1 MWITK
6 TSINQPVFATMV
18 MVALLVLGVS
28 SYLRL
33 PVEQMPDVSN
43 PTVSL
48 QIEYPGGSPEAL
60 ENDVVKP
67 IENQINS
74 VDGVKRIYATM
85 REGVAYIQIEFRL
98 DVNVDTATQE
108 VRDKI
113 AQIRPT
119 FPRDVKDPL
128 VTRANN
134 DANQQ
139 PIINLDVY
147 SDTRS
152 LREVSTLTEQVII
165 KRLQNA
171 PGVGNIQAIGE
182 TVRQVQVH
190 LKPAQLDAYRI
201 SVNQV
206 IQAIQDANQDL
217 PAGSIIHGP
226 KETQV
231 RLTGRMKTPA
241 EFGRIIVAMQGGAV
255 YLQQAGIPVYL
266 DQVADVVDGDA
277 EETSIAR
284 VNGKR
289 SVALLIFKVQNANI
303 VQVGDGVREALAELK
318 KRLPDDVHIETMY
331 SNADGIKAQLSGVKQ
346 TILEGAL
353 LTIAIVFL
361 FLHSWRST
369 IITGLT
375 LPISVITTFIVLKV
389 FGFTLNFITLMAL
402 SLCIG
407 LLIDD
412 AIVVRENI
420 VRHLHMGKS
429 HLQAARDGTEE
440 IGLAVMATTF
450 AILAVFVP
458 VAFMAGIIG
467 RYFFQFGIT
476 VAVAV
481 LVSLFVS
488 FTLDPMLSSVWRD
501 PPATRFKW
509 MPWLERLLNRVEQG
523 VEWLHR
529 VYGRVLAWG
538 LNERRRGVFIPWL
551 GCLWLVLAFALSSL
565 GLGMGGALARVVRG
579 ARWFPGPG
587 EPFWRSLIPVFLR
600 GLLFAP
606 AMHPPVFGIV
616 HAVRSLNWRQLG
628 TISNRGIVLWV
639 AGATFIGSFG
649 LAGMVGTE
657 FIPQTDDSYITL
669 RLNTAIGSSLEYT
682 NAKAHQ
688 VEEVLKAF
696 PEITA
701 IETNVGTD
709 EGKNYARIN
718 LRLSDPQ
725 VTHRRSQKELEKA
738 IRARIASLAGITL
751 SVGFDKPIFISIL
764 GPDASKLSEISQTLM
779 KQMAKIPGIADLE
792 SSEKGDVPTISVRIN
807 GALASDLGLT
817 NALIGNALR
826 PLIAGSQISHW
837 LGPDGQDYDVVVQLP
852 KNERRLASD
861 LGDLYLSGTRLN
873 PDGTQMLVP
882 LRQVA
887 NFVETTEAQQLK
899 RLNLQRRVSLYAN
912 AEGRPSGDV
921 GSDVEKLMAKMKL
934 PPGYRF
940 DNGGQQQDMND
951 AMQAALA
958 ALGLA
963 VIFIYLIL
971 ASQFGSFLQPV
982 AIMASLPLSL
992 SGVIIALLVTGTTL
1006 NLFSMIGFI
1015 MLMGL
1020 VTKNA
1025 ILLVDFTN
1033 HGIRAGRP
1041 LREALLEAGQVRLRP
1056 IMMTTMA
1063 MIFGMLPMAS
1073 GITKGGEL
1081 LAPMGRAVIGG
1092 IITSTLLTLVVVP
1105 VLYTFVHAIG
1115 EKAKAWF
1122 GAGADEHRPDDTVA
1136 VK

>member
-6 TSINQPVFATMV
+6 ISISQPVFATMV
-18 MVALLVLGVS
+18 MVALLVLGVF
-28 SYLRL
+28 SYQRL
-33 PVEQMPDVSN
+33 PVEQMPDVSD

-48 QIEYPGGSPEAL
+48 QVDYPGASPEAL
-60 ENDVVKP
+60 ENDVIKP
-67 IENQINS
+67 IENQVNS
-74 VDGVKRIYATM
+74 VDGVKRIFATM
-85 REGVAYIQIEFRL
+85 REGTAFMQIEFRL
-98 DVNVDTATQE
+98 DVNIDVATQE

-113 AQIRPT
+113 AQIRST
-119 FPRDVKDPL
+119 FPRDVKDPQ
-128 VTRANN
+128 VTRSNN

-139 PIINLDVY
+139 PIINLDIY

-152 LREVSTLTEQVII
+152 LREVSTLTEQVIV

-171 PGVGNIQAIGE
+171 PGVGNIQNTGE
-182 TVRQVQVH
+182 TVRQVQIY
-190 LKPAQLDAYRI
+190 LKPEQLDSYRI

-206 IQAIQDANQDL
+206 INAITDANQDL
-217 PAGSIIHGP
+217 PAGSIIRGP

-231 RLTGRMKTPA
+231 RLDGRMKKPA
-241 EFGRIIVAMQGGAV
+241 DFGRIIVAMQGGAV
-255 YLQQAGIPVYL
+255 YLQQAGIPIYL

-277 EETSIAR
+277 EETSLAR

-289 SVALLIFKVQNANI
+289 AVALSIFKVQNANI
-303 VQVGDGVREALAELK
+303 VEVGDGVQAAIEELR

-331 SNADGIKAQLSGVKQ
+331 SNADGIKAQLSGVKE
-346 TILEGAL
+346 TILEGAI
-353 LTIAIVFL
+353 LTVIIVFL

-375 LPISVITTFIVLKV
+375 LPISVIATFIALHA

-429 HLQAARDGTEE
+429 HLQAARDGTQE

-458 VAFMAGIIG
+458 VAFMNGIIG
-467 RYFFQFGIT
+467 RYFYQFGIT

-488 FTLDPMLSSVWRD
+488 FTLDPMLSSIWRD
-501 PPATRFKW
+501 PVQGRFKW
-509 MPWLERLLNRVEQG
+509 MPWLGRMLDRIELG
-523 VEWLHR
+523 VDWLHS
-529 VYGRVLAWG
+529 VYGRVLGWS
-538 LNERRRGVFIPWL
+538 LSSQRRRVYLPLF
-551 GCLWLVLAFALSSL
+551 
-565 GLGMGGALARVVRG
+565 GM
-579 ARWFPGPG
+579 
-587 EPFWRSLIPVFLR
+587 
-600 GLLFAP
+600 
-606 AMHPPVFGIV
+606 V
-616 HAVRSLNWRQLG
+616 HALRTWNWRQLG
-628 TISNRGIVLWV
+628 TISNRGVVLWI
-639 AGATFIGSFG
+639 AAATFFGSF
-649 LAGMVGTE
+649 LLVGMVGTE
-657 FIPQTDDSYITL
+657 FIPDTDDSYITL

-682 NAKAHQ
+682 NAKAQQ
-688 VEEVLKAF
+688 VEDALKAF

-701 IETNVGTD
+701 IEANVGTD

-718 LRLSDPQ
+718 LRLSNPQ
-725 VTHRRSQKELEKA
+725 KTHRRSQKEVEKA
-738 IRARIASLAGITL
+738 IRARIASMAGISL
-751 SVGFDKPIFISIL
+751 SIGFNTPIFISIL
-764 GPDASKLSEISQTLM
+764 GPDASKLSEISQDLM
-779 KQMAKIPGIADLE
+779 KQMAKIPGIADLQ
-792 SSEKGDVPTISVRIN
+792 SSELGDNPTISVRIN
-807 GALASDLGLT
+807 RELASDLGLS

-837 LGPDGQDYDVVVQLP
+837 LGPDGQDYDVIVQLP
-852 KNERRLASD
+852 KGDRQITSD
-861 LGDLYLSGTRLN
+861 LGGLYMTGTRLN
-873 PDGTQMLVP
+873 SDGTQMLVP

-887 NFVETTEAQQLK
+887 SFVDTTAPQQLK
-899 RLNLQRRVSLYAN
+899 RLNLQRRVSLYAR

-921 GSDVEKLMAKMKL
+921 GSDVQKLMDKMKL

-951 AMQAALA
+951 AFTSALA
-958 ALGLA
+958 ALGLV

-971 ASQFGSFLQPV
+971 ASQFGSFLQPM

-992 SGVIIALLVTGTTL
+992 AGVIIALLITRTTL
-1006 NLFSMIGFI
+1006 NLFSVIGFI

-1025 ILLVDFTN
+1025 ILLVDFAN
-1033 HGIRAGRP
+1033 HGIRAGKS

-1056 IMMTTMA
+1056 ILMTTLA
-1063 MIFGMLPMAS
+1063 MIFGMLPMAI
-1073 GITKGGEL
+1073 GAGNGGEL

-1092 IITSTLLTLVVVP
+1092 IVTSTLLTLVVVP
-1105 VLYTFVHAIG
+1105 VLYTFIFALG
-1115 EKAKAWF
+1115 EKAKGWF
-1122 GAGADEHRPDDTVA
+1122 GSPSNEAHGDDRDVVA

>member
-48 QIEYPGGSPEAL
+48 QVDYPGASPEAL

-67 IENQINS
+67 IENQVNS

-85 REGVAYIQIEFRL
+85 REGTAFMQIEFRL

-152 LREVSTLTEQVII
+152 LREVSTLTDQVIL

-171 PGVGNIQAIGE
+171 PGVGNIQPIGE
-182 TVRQVQVH
+182 TVRQVQIH
-190 LKPAQLDAYRI
+190 LRPEQLDAYRV

-206 IQAIQDANQDL
+206 IQAITDANQDL

-231 RLTGRMKTPA
+231 RLSGRMKTPA
-241 EFGRIIVAMQGGAV
+241 DFGRIIVAMQGGAV

-303 VQVGDGVREALAELK
+303 VEVGDGVREAIEELK
-318 KRLPDDVHIETMY
+318 KRLPEDVHIETMY

-375 LPISVITTFIVLKV
+375 LPISVITTFIVLHA

-402 SLCIG
+402 SMCIG

-420 VRHLHMGKS
+420 VRHLNMGKS
-429 HLQAARDGTEE
+429 HLQAAREGTQE

-488 FTLDPMLSSVWRD
+488 FTLDPMLSSIWRD
-501 PPATRFKW
+501 PAQGRFKW
-509 MPWLERLLNRVEQG
+509 VPWLERLLDRVELG
-523 VEWLHR
+523 VEWLHG
-529 VYGRVLAWG
+529 VYGRLLAWS
-538 LNERRRGVFIPWL
+538 LSERRRRVYLPIF
-551 GCLWLVLAFALSSL
+551 
-565 GLGMGGALARVVRG
+565 GM
-579 ARWFPGPG
+579 
-587 EPFWRSLIPVFLR
+587 
-600 GLLFAP
+600 
-606 AMHPPVFGIV
+606 V
-616 HAVRSLNWRQLG
+616 HALRTWNWRQLG
-628 TISNRGIVLWV
+628 TISNRGIVLWL
-639 AGATFIGSFG
+639 AGATFFGSFG

-657 FIPQTDDSYITL
+657 FIPETDDSYITL

-682 NAKAHQ
+682 DAKAHQ
-688 VEEVLKAF
+688 VEEALKAF

-701 IETNVGTD
+701 MEANVGTD

-725 VTHRRSQKELEKA
+725 LTHRRSQKQLEKA
-738 IRARIASLAGITL
+738 IRARIASLAGINL

-764 GPDASKLSEISQTLM
+764 GPDASKLSEISQNLM
-779 KQMAKIPGIADLE
+779 KQMAKVPGIADLE

-807 GALASDLGLT
+807 SELASDLGLT

-852 KNERRLASD
+852 KGDRRLASD
-861 LGDLYLSGTRLN
+861 LGDLYLTGTRLN

-899 RLNLQRRVSLYAN
+899 RLNLQRRVSLYAG

-940 DNGGQQQDMND
+940 DSGGQQQDMND
-951 AMQAALA
+951 SMRAALA

-992 SGVIIALLVTGTTL
+992 AGVIIALLVTGTTL

-1033 HGIRAGRP
+1033 QGIRAGRP

-1056 IMMTTMA
+1056 ILMTTMA

-1092 IITSTLLTLVVVP
+1092 IITSTMLTLVVVP
-1105 VLYTFVHAIG
+1105 VLYTFVFAIG
-1115 EKAKAWF
+1115 NKAKAWF
-1122 GAGADEHRPDDTVA
+1122 GVPEGAEHGRADDVAA

>member
-6 TSINQPVFATMV
+6 ISISQPVFATMV
-18 MVALLVLGVS
+18 MVALLVLGVF
-28 SYLRL
+28 SYQRL
-33 PVEQMPDVSN
+33 PVEQMPDVSA
-43 PTVSL
+43 PYVSL
-48 QIEYPGGSPEAL
+48 QVDYPGASPEAL
-60 ENDVVKP
+60 ENDVIKP
-67 IENQINS
+67 IENQINT
-74 VDGVKRIYATM
+74 VDGVKRIFATM
-85 REGVAYIQIEFRL
+85 REGTAFMQIEFRL
-98 DVNVDTATQE
+98 DVNIDTKTQE

-113 AQIRPT
+113 AQIRQT
-119 FPRDVKDPL
+119 FPRDVKDPQ

-134 DANQQ
+134 DQNQQ

-152 LREVSTLTEQVII
+152 LREVSTLVEQVII

-171 PGVGNIQAIGE
+171 AGVGNIQTSGE
-182 TVRQVQVH
+182 TVRQVQIY
-190 LKPAQLDAYRI
+190 LKPEQLNGYHI

-206 IQAIQDANQDL
+206 MQAVTDANQDL
-217 PAGSIIHGP
+217 PAGSIIRGP
-226 KETQV
+226 KETLV
-231 RLTGRMKTPA
+231 RVDGRMKNPA
-241 EFGRIIVAMQGGAV
+241 DFGRIIVAMQGGAV
-255 YLQQAGIPVYL
+255 YLQQAGIPIYL

-277 EETSIAR
+277 EETSLAR

-289 SVALLIFKVQNANI
+289 AVSLSIFKVQNSNI
-303 VQVGDGVREALAELK
+303 VQVGDGVQAAIEELR

-331 SNADGIKAQLSGVKQ
+331 SNADDIKAQLTGVKQ

-353 LTIAIVFL
+353 LTVVIVFL

-375 LPISVITTFIVLKV
+375 LPISVVATFIALHA

-420 VRHLHMGKS
+420 VRHLNMGKS
-429 HLQAARDGTEE
+429 HLQAAREGTQE

-501 PPATRFKW
+501 PVEGRFKW
-509 MPWLERLLNRVEQG
+509 VPWLGRLLDRIEHAVEA
-523 VEWLHR
+523 LHR
-529 VYGRVLAWG
+529 VYGKLLSWA
-538 LNERRRGVFIPWL
+538 LNERRR
-551 GCLWLVLAFALSSL
+551 
-565 GLGMGGALARVVRG
+565 RVYL
-579 ARWFPGPG
+579 P
-587 EPFWRSLIPVFLR
+587 I
-600 GLLFAP
+600 
-606 AMHPPVFGIV
+606 FGIV
-616 HAVRSLNWRQLG
+616 HAVRTWNWRQLG
-628 TISNRGIVLWV
+628 TVSNRGIVLWV
-639 AGATFIGSFG
+639 AAGTFFGSFF
-649 LAGMVGTE
+649 LVGMVGTE
-657 FIPQTDDSYITL
+657 FTPSTDDSYIPL
-669 RLNTAIGSSLEYT
+669 HLSTAVGSSLEYT
-682 NAKAHQ
+682 DAKARQ
-688 VEEVLKAF
+688 VEDALKAF
-696 PEITA
+696 PEINA
-701 IETNVGTD
+701 IETTVGVEGSKNAADVNVRLTD
-709 EGKNYARIN
+709 PVK
-718 LRLSDPQ
+718 
-725 VTHRRSQKELEKA
+725 THRRSQKEIEKA
-738 IRARIASLAGITL
+738 IRARIATMAGISL
-751 SVGFDKPIFISIL
+751 SVGFDRPIWISIL
-764 GPDASKLSEISQTLM
+764 GPDEAKLNEISQNLM
-779 KQMAKIPGIADLE
+779 AQMAKVPGIADLE
-792 SSEKGDVPTISVRIN
+792 SSEKGDNPTISVRIN
-807 GALASDLGLT
+807 RELASDLGLS

-837 LGPDGQDYDVVVQLP
+837 LGADGQDYDVIVQLP
-852 KNERRLASD
+852 KGDRQITSD
-861 LGDLYLSGTRLN
+861 LGGLYLTGNRLN
-873 PDGTQMLVP
+873 TDGTQMLVP

-887 NFVETTEAQQLK
+887 TFVETATPQQLK
-899 RLNLQRRVSLYAN
+899 RQNLQRRVSLYAN

-921 GSDVEKLMAKMKL
+921 GKDVQKLMDKMEL

-940 DNGGQQQDMND
+940 DVAGQQQDMNESF
-951 AMQAALA
+951 QAALA

-971 ASQFGSFLQPV
+971 ASQFGSFMQPV

-992 SGVIIALLVTGTTL
+992 AGVIIALLITRTTL
-1006 NLFSMIGFI
+1006 NLFSVIGFI

-1033 HGIRAGRP
+1033 QGIRAGKS

-1056 IMMTTMA
+1056 ILMTTLA
-1063 MIFGMLPMAS
+1063 MIFGMLPMAI
-1073 GITKGGEL
+1073 GAGNGGEL

-1092 IITSTLLTLVVVP
+1092 IVTSTLLTLVVVP
-1105 VLYTFVHAIG
+1105 VLYTFIFAMG
-1115 EKAKAWF
+1115 EKAKGWF
-1122 GAGADEHRPDDTVA
+1122 GSPVGVVHGHDRDTLA
-1136 VK
+1136 AK